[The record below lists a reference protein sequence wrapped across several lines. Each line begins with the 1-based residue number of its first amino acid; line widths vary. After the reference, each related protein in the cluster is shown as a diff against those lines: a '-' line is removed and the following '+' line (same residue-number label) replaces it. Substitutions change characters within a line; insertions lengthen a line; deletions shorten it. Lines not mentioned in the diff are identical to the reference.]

1 MRILR
6 TIIISIILTICTTEV
21 IKAQQIVIDTVT
33 IDAPI
38 KKKELLIGVKY
49 GFAITNLY
57 STPYLD
63 PKSHNSPL
71 NLSLLVTYFTPLWGY
86 MDYFGIQ
93 TGVRYTNYGYSI
105 NKEGYEYLGQNL
117 TNIEVPL
124 ISTFKY
130 DIKKHFRVMLNLG
143 PFAGYRLKTSKPGG
157 FDCFDRRWDYGLEGG
172 GGFAIR
178 FNPVEIHI
186 DCMYQYHFSWL
197 YHPEIISS
205 DVWLYTYPNNLSFN
219 IGLHFKIK

>member
-71 NLSLLVTYFTPLWGY
+71 
-86 MDYFGIQ
+86 
-93 TGVRYTNYGYSI
+93 
-105 NKEGYEYLGQNL
+105 
-117 TNIEVPL
+117 
-124 ISTFKY
+124 
-130 DIKKHFRVMLNLG
+130 
-143 PFAGYRLKTSKPGG
+143 
-157 FDCFDRRWDYGLEGG
+157 DRKS
-172 GGFAIR
+172 
-178 FNPVEIHI
+178 V
-186 DCMYQYHFSWL
+186 
-197 YHPEIISS
+197 
-205 DVWLYTYPNNLSFN
+205 V
-219 IGLHFKIK
+219 